1 MTGAGDGSYLRVGDR
16 VGVVGETD
24 HPEDPVGEVADFLAD
39 GGVLVVFPL
48 AGAEVHAP
56 DGLRKVVS

>member
-1 MTGAGDGSYLRVGDR
+1 VGDR
-16 VGVVGETD
+16 VSAVGDTD
-24 HPEDPVGEVADFLAD
+24 HPEDPVGEVAEFLAD

-56 DGLRKVVS
+56 SGLRKVVP